1 MPLNVL
7 LVGLGGNNGST
18 FAASIMAHKEK
29 ITWKDHSGKIC
40 RPDWLGSTIMM
51 GSTSR
56 EDRKTFFEAYPFT
69 SPEDIVVGGWDIS
82 SANLSEAVR
91 RAGVLNWQIEE
102 RLREKLEKVVP
113 MRAYYDASYIA
124 SNQGS
129 RADNVLSSDTPLSEV
144 LTHLRLQISLFKRS
158 SETIVLWTANT
169 EKMVEEIPDIHEG
182 RWENLERAIRD
193 DRKDLVSPSMM
204 YAAASILEGCAYLN
218 GSPQNTLVPALRD
231 LARRMNVFV
240 GGNDFKTGQTRFKSM
255 MMDFLSLCG
264 IRVSSIASYNHL
276 GNNDGKNLSED
287 HCFRSKELSKRD
299 VVLDVVEGNPKL
311 YEGNSP
317 DHCIVIKYIPNVGD
331 SKRAIDE
338 YVADIFMGGRQTF
351 SIYNVCEDSL
361 LAVPVMLDII
371 LVTDFFNR
379 HGLSSQTGRYF
390 FPNLFPLSLF
400 FKAPLP
406 DRSGRVVNIFR
417 EQHRILE
424 KCMEESF
431 SAEVSNVFI
440 TESSST
446 LSFTGS
452 EREFDEERDEDQN

>member
-1 MPLNVL
+1 MTLGVL
-7 LVGLGGNNGST
+7 LVGVGGNNGST
-18 FAASIMAHKEK
+18 FVASLMAHKEK
-29 ITWKDHSGKIC
+29 ISWKDHSGKIC
-40 RPDWLGSTIMM
+40 FPDWLGSTVMM

-56 EDRKTFFEAYPFT
+56 EDRKSLFEAYSLT
-69 SPEDIVVGGWDIS
+69 SPEDLIVGGWDIN

-102 RLREKLEKVVP
+102 QLREKLEALVP

-124 SNQGS
+124 SNQEE
-129 RADNVLSSDTPLSEV
+129 RADNVLSADTPLSEI
-144 LTHLRLQISLFKRS
+144 LAHLRLQIAHFKMTS
-158 SETIVLWTANT
+158 KTEDVIVLWTANT
-169 EKMVEEIPDIHEG
+169 EKMVDELADVHGG
-182 RWENLERAIRD
+182 RWENLERAILSN
-193 DRKDLVSPSMM
+193 RKDLVSPSMM

-218 GSPQNTLVPALRD
+218 GSPQNTLVPSLRD
-231 LARRMNVFV
+231 LAGRMKVFI

-311 YEGNSP
+311 YEGKNP

-338 YVADIFMGGRQTF
+338 YVGDIFMGGKQTF

-361 LAVPVMLDII
+361 LAVPVILDIL
-371 LVTDFFNR
+371 LVTDFFIR
-379 HGLSSQTGRYF
+379 QGLTRSGRTF
-390 FPNLFPLSLF
+390 FPNLTPLSLF

-406 DRSGRVVNIFR
+406 DRDGRVVNIFR
-417 EQHRILE
+417 EQHAILE
-424 KCMEESF
+424 KSMDESF
-431 SAEVSNVFI
+431 HAEVSSVFI
-440 TESSST
+440 TESSSSLSN
-446 LSFTGS
+446 LSFT
-452 EREFDEERDEDQN
+452 DEDEYK

>member
-1 MPLNVL
+1 MTLGVL

-18 FAASIMAHKEK
+18 LAASLMAHREK
-29 ITWKDHSGKIC
+29 ITWKDHSGKVC
-40 RPDWLGSTIMM
+40 QPDWLGSTIMM

-56 EDRKTFFEAYPFT
+56 EDRKTFFESFPFT
-69 SPEDIVVGGWDIS
+69 PPEDIVVGGWDIN

-102 RLREKLEKVVP
+102 KLREGLEKMIP
-113 MRAYYDASYIA
+113 LRAYYDPAYIA
-124 SNQGS
+124 SNQGP
-129 RADNVLSSDTPLSEV
+129 RADNVHSPETPLTEV
-144 LTHLRLQISLFKRS
+144 LTHLELQIAHFRLISRAD
-158 SETIVLWTANT
+158 EVIVLWTANT
-169 EKMVEEIPDIHEG
+169 EKMVEELPDVHLG
-182 RWENLERAIRD
+182 RWENLERAIREN
-193 DRKDLVSPSMM
+193 RKDLVSPSMM
-204 YAAASILEGCAYLN
+204 YAAASVRSGCAYLN
-218 GSPQNTLVPALRD
+218 GSPQNTLVPSLRD
-231 LARRMNVFV
+231 LARRLKVFV

-311 YEGNSP
+311 YEGKNP

-338 YVADIFMGGRQTF
+338 YVGDIFMGGRQTF

-361 LAVPVMLDII
+361 LAVPVMLDIL
-371 LVTDFFNR
+371 LVTDFFIR
-379 HGLSSQTGRYF
+379 HGLKQAGKSF
-390 FPNLFPLSLF
+390 FPNLYPLSLF

-406 DRSGRVVNIFR
+406 DESGRVVNIFR

-424 KCMEESF
+424 KCIEESF
-431 SAEVSNVFI
+431 NTEVNNIFI

-446 LSFTGS
+446 FSFTES
-452 EREFDEERDEDQN
+452 EDGDRSGFYN